1 MSAEQAAAYAA
12 GTKDAFQLMK
22 GFGHF
27 LLASNQPGASYAT
40 MQVVQSIVNIMRA
53 YHLLGIGSE
62 GRAQL
67 LVQEAFSA
75 ERRPIWNR
83 AWNKAPTLTTGYG
96 EDSQLFCAL

>member
-1 MSAEQAAAYAA
+1 MPSKLAASGGAVPPVLVPLADKQLEVAQMSAEQAAAYAA

-53 YHLLGIGSE
+53 YHLLSIGSE
-62 GRAQL
+62 GRAVNQ
-67 LVQEAFSA
+67 
-75 ERRPIWNR
+75 I
-83 AWNKAPTLTTGYG
+83 
-96 EDSQLFCAL
+96 